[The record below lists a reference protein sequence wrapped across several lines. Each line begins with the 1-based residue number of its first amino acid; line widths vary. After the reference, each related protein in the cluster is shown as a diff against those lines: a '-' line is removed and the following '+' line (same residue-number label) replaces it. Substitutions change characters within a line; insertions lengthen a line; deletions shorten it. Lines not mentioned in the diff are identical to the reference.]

1 MERIFI
7 KDEYIKLGQAMK
19 LAALVE
25 NGAAAKLAITEG
37 RVKVNGEE
45 EQRRGRKIREGDIIE
60 YGSSRVLV
68 CR

>member
-1 MERIFI
+1 
-7 KDEYIKLGQAMK
+7 MK